1 MSYFINYNNK
11 KLVCGTAVC
20 TPELYRLIMPPLLN
34 VLAPEDVVA
43 VVVMLC
49 VAGS

>member
-11 KLVCGTAVC
+11 KLLQVVTECDGRG
-20 TPELYRLIMPPLLN
+20 LWH
-34 VLAPEDVVA
+34 VLAPEDVVVA
-43 VVVMLC
+43 VVVVAVVMLC

>member
-1 MSYFINYNNK
+1 M
-11 KLVCGTAVC
+11 VCG
-20 TPELYRLIMPPLLN
+20 TPELYRLITPPLLN

-43 VVVMLC
+43 VVVVVVSVVMSC